1 MRRRP
6 ILLGLLALL
15 SSTLVAGAAMPAGA
29 GSKPPAVPRAIQV
42 PAGQKVVLDVV
53 GKGVQI
59 YDCKPSARPGV
70 LAWTFREPAAV
81 LYGHRERPVGI
92 HFRGPTFESFDGSSV
107 LGALQASAPAPD
119 PETAIA
125 WLLLRA
131 VSNRGR
137 RGARRGRLHPT
148 PRDPGRGGT
157 DQPLRPGPGRD
168 RGRALP
174 GPLRLLRRL
183 TLLHLGEAGLALLP
197 VSGVRWP
204 G

>member
-29 GSKPPAVPRAIQV
+29 GGSKPPAVPDAIKV

-59 YDCKPSARPGV
+59 YDCKPNSQGV

-107 LGALQASAPAPD
+107 ARGAPGQ
-119 PETAIA
+119 
-125 WLLLRA
+125 RA
-131 VSNRGR
+131 GAGPGDGDRLAAAAGRLHRGR
-137 RGARRGRLHPT
+137 RGARRGRLHPAA
-148 PRDPGRGGT
+148 RDPGRGGA
-157 DQPLRPGPGRD
+157 DQALRPGPGRD